1 MSHSV
6 PSDSST
12 ADTFF
17 PIGADLVAFTHSSP
31 STALA
36 RDDAA
41 WADAGPGSAAHGVSL
56 DRLFGEPG
64 DIFVVGLPDATTA
77 STPAIVDDPLV
88 LMTGLSD
95 GLILPLAEHDRI
107 GTLEDNGPV
116 TLHDAPLLPEPT
128 VLCDFGALVHTILPL
143 ADGWYWDLDKAG
155 WVVDHAH
162 A

>member
-6 PSDSST
+6 PSER
-12 ADTFF
+12 
-17 PIGADLVAFTHSSP
+17 
-31 STALA
+31 STALVSFLSP
-36 RDDAA
+36 RTDSA
-41 WADAGPGSAAHGVSL
+41 WADAGHDSVVFGTSL

-64 DIFVVGLPDATTA
+64 DIHVSSLADPGLAMATTP
-77 STPAIVDDPLV
+77 SIVDDPLV

-95 GLILPLAEHDRI
+95 GLILPLAEHDRVA
-107 GTLEDNGPV
+107 TLDDNSAV
-116 TLHDAPLLPEPT
+116 TLHDTPHLPEP
-128 VLCDFGALVHTILPL
+128 VALCDFGALVHSILPL